1 LAKSSYGSSPLWLY
15 HKIDPPKKKKKTLEL
30 QEPKRAE
37 TIVGEGDRLKTER
50 FVAAKL
56 IVEFA
61 ATLRILSQE
70 PWLVTMATSYG
81 IGVVAGVV
89 ATTQGEAV
97 CGGSISNYIARYV
110 INFVCFLE
118 I

>member
-1 LAKSSYGSSPLWLY
+1 
-15 HKIDPPKKKKKTLEL
+15 
-30 QEPKRAE
+30 
-37 TIVGEGDRLKTER
+37 
-50 FVAAKL
+50 
-56 IVEFA
+56 
-61 ATLRILSQE
+61 
-70 PWLVTMATSYG
+70 MATSYG

-118 I
+118 IWGGEICSSSFWLKDFMSCTVHNKKKIIIKKIAATNTRL

>member
-1 LAKSSYGSSPLWLY
+1 MFRLDHRHFGYITELT
-15 HKIDPPKKKKKTLEL
+15 PKKKKKTLEL

-37 TIVGEGDRLKTER
+37 TSVGEGDRLKRER
-50 FVAAKL
+50 FVAAKP

-81 IGVVAGVV
+81 IGVLAGVV

>member
-15 HKIDPPKKKKKTLEL
+15 HKIDPAKRKKKTLEL

-37 TIVGEGDRLKTER
+37 TSVGERDRLKRER

-61 ATLRILSQE
+61 ATLRIFVAR
-70 PWLVTMATSYG
+70 PLVGYYG
-81 IGVVAGVV
+81 DFLRYRSG
-89 ATTQGEAV
+89 
-97 CGGSISNYIARYV
+97 GGSSSDDARRGS
-110 INFVCFLE
+110 LWRE
-118 I
+118 H